1 MGELKEMV
9 VILGKYFEDFEEGME
24 LSSLGRTMT
33 EADIVNFSGFSGDFN
48 PLHMDAEYASQGI
61 FGGRIAHGMCGFS
74 MAIGLIVRLN
84 IFEGTIVAFYGI
96 DEWRFRAPIKIG
108 DTLHSVGKVLEKKES
123 KKENQGM
130 VTFLV
135 DVLNQNGTSV
145 MGGQVKVIVKKR
157 P

>member
-1 MGELKEMV
+1 MT
-9 VILGKYFEDFEEGME
+9 VILGKYFEDFEEGLE
-24 LSSLGRTMT
+24 LLSLGRTMT

-48 PLHMDAEYASQGI
+48 PLHTDAQYSSKGM
-61 FGGRIAHGMCGFS
+61 FGERIAHGMCGFS

-130 VTFLV
+130 VTFMV